1 LFFSFNIIQKQ
12 LHPDIRASS
21 LVVIHKASY
30 LRKNRRKQMKTAKLS
45 LLTIILSAAF
55 TTAALAHRFEVLLIA
70 SDPATAVDTYDGFRL
85 ATRERDGHSD
95 EESDGHLGGLDVYIN
110 TPAKGA
116 TLQTAVNAQAFDF
129 VAVTG
134 ALANDAALQDAIRA
148 SGVVMVPVAGTKPV
162 TKSAFLGGDFAARFL
177 SAEGRAASDAAT
189 LSYIAARIIDQ
200 AVRPQ
205 EGVDDRAAL
214 QAIIRKY

>member
-1 LFFSFNIIQKQ
+1 
-12 LHPDIRASS
+12 
-21 LVVIHKASY
+21 
-30 LRKNRRKQMKTAKLS
+30 MKTAKIS
-45 LLTIILSAAF
+45 LLTLVLSAAISS
-55 TTAALAHRFEVLLIA
+55 TALAHRFEVLLIT

-85 ATRERDGHSD
+85 ATRENDGHSD

-116 TLQTAVNAQAFDF
+116 SLQSAVNEQAFDF

-134 ALANDAALQDAIRA
+134 SLANDTDLQDTIRE
-148 SGVVMVPVAGTKPV
+148 SGAVMVPVAGTKPE
-162 TKSAFLGGDFAARFL
+162 TENAFLSSDFAARFL
-177 SAEGRAASDAAT
+177 SSESRTVSEAAT

-205 EGVDDRAAL
+205 EGVDDQAAL
-214 QAIIRKY
+214 HAVIRKY